1 MEHQP
6 IISVVMSVYN
16 GSRFLRDSIDSILS
30 QTFIDFEFIIWN
42 DGSTDDSEE
51 IIKCYEDSRIRY
63 FYHDNLGLGRALNL
77 ACQEARGK
85 YIARMD
91 DDDISLPDRLQ
102 KEYDYLESHPDVV
115 LVSSS
120 AYYIDEKGNSLGQ
133 SFQYTH
139 PRVIKSRIFHPCAM
153 FRKIEYNKTQG
164 YPAAKNSQ
172 DTLLWSKLSKY
183 GKLAN
188 IEEPLIKYRLIS
200 SSISHS
206 SDPQSPYYKMQL
218 TLRDKMCADENIAD
232 EDIELYNIL
241 AGLTPKISCDFVYKR
256 TFEEKLHSIF
266 SKIIGTNNSRH
277 IIISLKNIY
286 GLIRNKIN
294 ENFYESVDV

>member
-1 MEHQP
+1 MDQLP
-6 IISVVMSVYN
+6 IVSVVMSVYN
-16 GSRFLRDSIDSILS
+16 GSRFIRDSIESILS
-30 QTFIDFEFIIWN
+30 QSFTDFEFIIWN
-42 DGSTDDSEE
+42 DGSTDISEE
-51 IIKCYEDSRIRY
+51 IIMSYTDPRIRY
-63 FYHDNLGLGRALNL
+63 FYHENMGLGKALNM
-77 ACQEARGK
+77 ACREARGK

-102 KEYDYLESHPDVV
+102 KEYNYLETHPDVV

-120 AYYIDEKGNSLGQ
+120 AYYIDEKGEYIGQ

-164 YPAAKNSQ
+164 YSAAKNSQ

-188 IEEPLIKYRLIS
+188 IEEPLIKYRLTNS
-200 SSISHS
+200 SLSHS

-218 TLRDKMCADENIAD
+218 TLREKMCADEIIAD
-232 EDIELYNIL
+232 EDIDLYNTL
-241 AGLTPKISCDFVYKR
+241 AGLTPQISSDFVYKR
-256 TFEEKLHSIF
+256 TLEERLHSF
-266 SKIIGTNNSRH
+266 LSGIIGSNNSRH

-286 GLIRNKIN
+286 GLIRN
-294 ENFYESVDV
+294 

>member
-1 MEHQP
+1 MEPQP

-16 GSRFLRDSIDSILS
+16 GSRFLRDSIDSVLS
-30 QTFIDFEFIIWN
+30 QTFPDFEFIIWN
-42 DGSTDDSEE
+42 DGSTDNSED
-51 IIKCYEDSRIRY
+51 IIKSYKDRRIRY
-63 FYHDNLGLGRALNL
+63 YYHENEGLGKALSL
-77 ACQEARGK
+77 ACREARGK

-102 KEYDYLESHPDVV
+102 KEYNYLETHPDVV

-120 AYYIDEKGNSLGQ
+120 AYYIDEKGDCLGQ
-133 SFQYTH
+133 AFQYTH

-153 FRKIEYNKTQG
+153 FRRIEYNKTQG
-164 YPAAKNSQ
+164 YPAVKNSQ

-218 TLRDKMCADENIAD
+218 TLREKMCADEKITD
-232 EDIELYNIL
+232 EDVKLYNII
-241 AGLTPKISCDFVYKR
+241 AGLTPKISSAFVYRR
-256 TFEEKLHSIF
+256 TFEEKLHSIL
-266 SKIIGTNNSRH
+266 SRIIGTNNSRH

-286 GLIRNKIN
+286 GLIRN
-294 ENFYESVDV
+294 